1 MLTGM
6 PSRPTFD
13 AFRLARQ
20 RETLRGDATMKDM
33 PRLAQSVLDAGAR
46 VNYDIQGRVDDD
58 GHPGAMMKLSASLP
72 LRCERC
78 NAPLQFILDRDV
90 PFRFV
95 QDEQELNALPIE
107 DDEVEEVVG
116 SPAMDLFA
124 WVEDEAI
131 LSLPLVPR
139 HADCAIPLAAGAE
152 VADSGRPNPFAAL
165 ASLKRGDGN
174 GPGGG

>member
-1 MLTGM
+1 MDDL
-6 PSRPTFD
+6 
-13 AFRLARQ
+13 
-20 RETLRGDATMKDM
+20 
-33 PRLAQSVLDAGAR
+33 PRLAQSVLDPSAR
-46 VNYDIQGRVDDD
+46 VRYDVQGSVDEE
-58 GHPGAMMKLSASLP
+58 GHPGAVMKLSARLA

-78 NAPLQFILDRDV
+78 NEPLQFVLERDV

-116 SPAMDLFA
+116 SPVMDLLA

-139 HADCAIPLAAGAE
+139 HEDCAVPYADAPAG
-152 VADSGRPNPFAAL
+152 VDTRRPNPFAAL
-165 ASLKRGDGN
+165 AKLRRGSGDG
-174 GPGGG
+174 PGEG

>member
-1 MLTGM
+1 M
-6 PSRPTFD
+6 PARPTFD

-20 RETLRGDATMKDM
+20 RETLCGKAAMTDL
-33 PRLAQSVLDAGAR
+33 PRLALSVLDRAAEVR
-46 VNYDIQGRVDDD
+46 YDVQGRVDDA
-58 GHPGAMMKLSASLP
+58 GHPGAVMKLAGRLP

-78 NAPLQFILDRDV
+78 NAPVQFTLEREV

-95 QDEQELNALPIE
+95 HDEQELNALPIE

-116 SPAMDLFA
+116 SPATDLLA

-139 HADCAIPLAAGAE
+139 HDDCAVPFVDVPE
-152 VADSGRPNPFAAL
+152 PADAGRPNPFAAL
-165 ASLKRGDGN
+165 AKLKRGH
-174 GPGGG
+174 GGGPAGG